1 MGKGGRQMKPE
12 KIYFNPKEVM
22 AISMGL
28 GRVIEDINAMKK
40 GEYVGIP
47 WTPEARS
54 ILADILEAC
63 QSAASKLEKFAGVKC
78 ELPPYEEGDENE
90 FLTKES

>member
-1 MGKGGRQMKPE
+1 MKAE

-28 GRVIEDINAMKK
+28 ARVIEDINAMKK
-40 GEYVGIP
+40 GEYVNVP
-47 WTPEARS
+47 WTPEARA
-54 ILADILEAC
+54 IQQDMLIAC
-63 QSAASKLEKFAGVKC
+63 QSAANKLEKFAGVKC
-78 ELPPYEEGDENE
+78 ELPPYEAGDENE